1 MNQQELMD
9 ELEQCLNTEVF
20 VEVNG
25 IVHRLH
31 EVQDTSQGIILLVD
45 TFQEEREMR

>member
-1 MNQQELMD
+1 MNQQELME
-9 ELEQCLNTEVF
+9 ELDLYPNTEVF

-25 IVHRLH
+25 VVHRLH

>member
-1 MNQQELMD
+1 MNQQELME
-9 ELEQCLNTEVF
+9 ELDLCPDVEVF

-25 IVHRLH
+25 ISHRLH
-31 EVQDTSQGIILLVD
+31 EVQDTSQGIVLLVD